1 MKRYSCPSDCC
12 EYQSV
17 YYNRKKNPIRF
28 WEKRMEKPQKAGIF
42 ITTPYQFSQ
51 GASINSGLVEKE
63 ITDSD
68 YSKENI
74 EGIITEKDLND
85 VKILLVQSKGQF
97 WGPPKGSLNP
107 GESIINAAIRE
118 VKEETGI
125 EFDQK
130 NIGEIRVVKGS
141 CYYFHLNIDEIPVSI
156 QTSLEGN
163 DANGIGWFRVEC
175 LNNMVKS
182 GKLQINQ
189 HCTLLIKK
197 ILGYTI
203 SQNTPIQR
211 SAKISFVK
219 I

>member
-1 MKRYSCPSDCC
+1 VS
-12 EYQSV
+12 SV
-17 YYNRKKNPIRF
+17 
-28 WEKRMEKPQKAGIF
+28 EG
-42 ITTPYQFSQ
+42 S
-51 GASINSGLVEKE
+51 SLGLAENE

-74 EGIITEKDLND
+74 EGIITDKDLND

-125 EFDQK
+125 DFDKK

-141 CYYFHLNIDEIPVSI
+141 CYYFHLNIDEIPVTI